1 MSYQIKCDEFPILD
15 MRDEDLIVTSPKVTL
30 EANTIGSAS
39 FTIYQEHPYYDDM
52 KKLKSIFEV
61 SDETGVIFRGIM
73 PEDALDFENRKKV
86 NLDGLMT
93 FFNGS
98 IVRPFNF
105 PEDFIE
111 DADYIAAAESG
122 NVVEFFLKWLI
133 DNHNNQ
139 CQSWQHFK
147 LGDVTVVDPNNYIN
161 RSSKDYTTTWDAI
174 KSKLFNSTLGGYLC
188 VRYEDDGNYI
198 DYLSEFTLTN
208 TQEILFGENLLDL
221 SSETDANK
229 TYSAI
234 IPVGATLETT
244 SENEDGTST
253 ALKQKLTLEKFPDG
267 NITEDIVKKGD
278 TLYSIGAVEKYGWRC
293 APVKESTWDDVTD
306 VNNLLTKAVDFLTNT
321 ALMMSNTIKVTAVDL
336 HFSDKEIRSFR
347 ICRNAVCHSKPHGI
361 TMTKPL
367 TKLSIDLLKP
377 QNTKITLG
385 DTRLTLTDV
394 NNQQQS
400 NTQNRIESAEKDIED
415 NRTNVTEVKNQMVIQ
430 RTEIVNTC
438 NEIFMS
444 ALKEYVVTSNFEE
457 FRSTLKSELEVLAE
471 GITGRVSQTEEDIR
485 NVNGDLQA
493 KFTEITKYFTFDI
506 NGLTIGQVDNPNK
519 VVIDNDEIKIM
530 VNNIPVQEFKADVN
544 SSEFSSDSY
553 SLKARSRKASIS
565 SIVYPY
571 FLLSF
576 DILSSL
582 ASISLSVAV
591 GSSSISDMT
600 A

>member
-1 MSYQIKCDEFPILD
+1 MSVFFLSCSFVSVQMPF
-15 MRDEDLIVTSPKVTL
+15 TSGMTG
-30 EANTIGSAS
+30 ANG
-39 FTIYQEHPYYDDM
+39 
-52 KKLKSIFEV
+52 
-61 SDETGVIFRGIM
+61 SDE
-73 PEDALDFENRKKV
+73 
-86 NLDGLMT
+86 
-93 FFNGS
+93 
-98 IVRPFNF
+98 
-105 PEDFIE
+105 
-111 DADYIAAAESG
+111 
-122 NVVEFFLKWLI
+122 
-133 DNHNNQ
+133 
-139 CQSWQHFK
+139 
-147 LGDVTVVDPNNYIN
+147 
-161 RSSKDYTTTWDAI
+161 
-174 KSKLFNSTLGGYLC
+174 
-188 VRYEDDGNYI
+188 
-198 DYLSEFTLTN
+198 
-208 TQEILFGENLLDL
+208 
-221 SSETDANK
+221 
-229 TYSAI
+229 
-234 IPVGATLETT
+234 
-244 SENEDGTST
+244 
-253 ALKQKLTLEKFPDG
+253 
-267 NITEDIVKKGD
+267 
-278 TLYSIGAVEKYGWRC
+278 
-293 APVKESTWDDVTD
+293 ESTWDDVTD

-457 FRSTLKSELEVLAE
+457 FRSTLKSELEVFAE

-530 VNNIPVQEFKADVN
+530 VNNIPVQEFKADGTALIPI
-544 SSEFSSDSY
+544 
-553 SLKARSRKASIS
+553 LKITSILN
-565 SIVYPY
+565 
-571 FLLSF
+571 LLGLQVEETETHINC
-576 DILSSL
+576 DY
-582 ASISLSVAV
+582 V
-591 GSSSISDMT
+591 GVG
-600 A
+600 